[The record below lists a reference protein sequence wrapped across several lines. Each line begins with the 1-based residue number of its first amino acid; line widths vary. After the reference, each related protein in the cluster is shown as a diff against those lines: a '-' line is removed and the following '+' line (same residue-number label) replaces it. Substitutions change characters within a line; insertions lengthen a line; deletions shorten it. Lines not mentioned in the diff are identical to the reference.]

1 MIIIIIMS
9 RDATKKARGFS
20 YQRQYCIYIF
30 LDNNNNKMKI
40 IEEGTINNMTF
51 EDITL
56 INNNNEYITYQIKYH
71 SKTMSLCKS
80 NNDLF
85 KTLKNKDNLK
95 AKEIYFFVSK
105 IEKTFDDNLNKW
117 KNKILTSN
125 DIYDMIIN
133 LNGKDKSNIYTDC
146 YDFFIEDK
154 KTIIDYLNKI
164 TIDTGFTYNEL
175 IDNINKKIKEIF
187 IINDD
192 IKIFYLRYYIF
203 DLLEKNWFD
212 NNIPLNIDDN
222 ITNMKSKI
230 NIINNE
236 SQNIDNILK
245 ILHNNI
251 FNYLK
256 QNDIKQDIITN
267 FLIEINEF
275 KKLCEN
281 NKEPIMKELIV
292 LLNILHNI
300 NTKSINNEINNIYNQ
315 IKKILCRNLIK
326 NLNKTDDNNKINRT
340 ISSITYYNKHNIK
353 YKINID
359 KSSFKDLFNE
369 NDIKYI
375 KNYFKLNN

>member
-1 MIIIIIMS
+1 MS

-30 LDNNNNKMKI
+30 LDNNNKKMKI

-105 IEKTFDDNLNKW
+105 IEKTYDDTLNKW
-117 KNKILTSN
+117 KNKNLTSN
-125 DIYDMIIN
+125 EIYEMIIN
-133 LNGKDKSNIYTDC
+133 LNGKDKSEIYKEC
-146 YDFFIEDK
+146 YDFFMKDK
-154 KTIIDYLNKI
+154 EIIIDYLNKI
-164 TIDTGFTYNEL
+164 TIDIGFTYNEL

-187 IINDD
+187 NINDD

-212 NNIPLNIDDN
+212 NNIQLNIDDN
-222 ITNMKSKI
+222 ITDMKSKI

-236 SQNIDNILK
+236 SNNESIDNILK

-251 FNYLK
+251 NNYFK
-256 QNDIKQDIITN
+256 NDDTDNNLTN
-267 FLIEINEF
+267 ILIEIEQF

-281 NKEPIMKELIV
+281 YKEPIMKELIV

-300 NTKSINNEINNIYNQ
+300 NNKSKNNTTNNIYKQ
-315 IKKILCRNLIK
+315 TKKLLCRNLIK
-326 NLNKTDDNNKINRT
+326 NVNKTDNDNKINKT
-340 ISSITYYNKHNIK
+340 ISSISYYYNHNINK
-353 YKINID
+353 QININ
-359 KSSFKDLFNE
+359 KSSFKDLFDE

-375 KNYFKLNN
+375 NIMELNNDFIK